1 MPAEFHLR
9 GRNLLVLAAGS
20 RRRRPPAGT
29 DVAAAGNDDDLT
41 FASSSSS
48 PGGGASDTTSIT
60 AQRNAQR
67 PRSGSAAAGL
77 LPSPIHRALAM
88 QESACSEMGDDHVY
102 AKARSRG
109 GCFLSTARE
118 EKQLRELCVIHRVS
132 DSIITIHRWLC
143 RRLSKTCP

>member
-1 MPAEFHLR
+1 M
-9 GRNLLVLAAGS
+9 GWLLGFSGVWTKSLGFLLACLLAG
-20 RRRRPPAGT
+20 
-29 DVAAAGNDDDLT
+29 
-41 FASSSSS
+41 
-48 PGGGASDTTSIT
+48 
-60 AQRNAQR
+60 
-67 PRSGSAAAGL
+67 
-77 LPSPIHRALAM
+77 
-88 QESACSEMGDDHVY
+88 EMGDDHVY